1 VHPLKFLARKLSKG
15 DPAATIDRLFKSKHV
30 GDLRVIVAATAVIVA
45 VVAVVGLVVSI
56 EAQIVEHWNAA
67 KPHYPFWS
75 WVRIVLAA
83 LGGLL
88 TFLAP
93 ALAGFGA
100 ICAWAYRAGSAR
112 LGVVDLFASEI
123 STLCRVATIFDSVHR
138 LTHRIEKQA
147 AGSGSATAAGAA
159 AQRPFVSQEEYFPV
173 FTSNISALEDL
184 EARVVIHIT
193 AFYTYMK
200 ALRDS
205 MRTLAGISPET
216 QHPESSADH
225 LENPAWLLAARDV
238 VYLWFLGLES
248 ARHAIRDLVEFEP
261 EQAERV
267 IVVLIS
273 ELEAY
278 RFLCGEFADPDDVRY
293 GRIRMRSQDYRKLVH
308 PLIALVLKK
317 REAEQRAEN
326 QGDDWLPAW
335 ILLPE
340 LQRRYR
346 ATLSE
351 QEAAAEPSLF
361 MKDRSSRSATVPQG
375 APTH

>member
-1 VHPLKFLARKLSKG
+1 MHPLKFLARKLSKG

-56 EAQIVEHWNAA
+56 ETQIIEQWNAA
-67 KPHYPFWS
+67 KPHYPFWR

-123 STLCRVATIFDSVHR
+123 STLCRVATILDSVRR

-147 AGSGSATAAGAA
+147 AGSVTGAGAT
-159 AQRPFVSQEEYFPV
+159 AQRPFLSQEEYFPV
-173 FTSNISALEDL
+173 FTSNASALEDL

-205 MRTLAGISPET
+205 MRTLAAISVEIP
-216 QHPESSADH
+216 HPESSADH
-225 LENPAWLLAARDV
+225 PENPAWLQVARDV

-261 EQAERV
+261 EKAERV

-293 GRIRMRSQDYRKLVH
+293 GRIRMRSLDYRQLVH
-308 PLIALVLKK
+308 PLIALVLKE

-326 QGDDWLPAW
+326 LNDDWLPAW

-351 QEAAAEPSLF
+351 QEVAAEPSLF
-361 MKDRSSRSATVPQG
+361 MKDRSPRTATVPQG